1 MTILDFFGNPTGI
14 FSLLALIPLILL
26 YLIRPKA
33 KNLTIPSLMF
43 IMKKGGRQE
52 KSSFLRN
59 LLRDILFLIQIII
72 ILLLAISVADPLIKI
87 AGESSSE
94 NVVIVLDVSAS
105 MGAEGVWNEA
115 ASEAKNHLGSKNN
128 IVLVGEHSLIAL
140 EDGTQSDARAVIDI
154 AKPGISSSNIAD
166 GLSTARSLIE
176 EGDIIV
182 ISDMRQ
188 TSSGDLLA
196 AKIAAESEG
205 LTVKMIDV
213 SKDLGNLAII
223 DLIVNPLTTKI
234 YVKNY
239 YDEIKN
245 VQLMVH
251 DTEHSMTIA
260 PDNMEI
266 LTIETPEGITK
277 IEILDKDSLALDNI
291 AYIATPEKQR
301 MKILFITQDEQ
312 SSFLQKAI
320 SSSPVVDL
328 EITHPPIVPDREYDF
343 IVFQNVDIS
352 KLLSGTMDLI
362 EEKVKS
368 GVNVIFAYQD
378 ESYGLVENEI
388 IPVEFSS
395 KSNIESPIVVSILNS
410 VTNGKE
416 FGSISTYY
424 NATAKPGSIVFAQTQ
439 QENPIL
445 VYREVGAG
453 KVFYYG
459 IPEINDFKYSPSFPI
474 FWNDLLEFMKKSEDY
489 SNYNYKGGKLIP
501 FGKEISVRK
510 PSGTIKTS
518 ALLLDELGLYEIEGR
533 KAVASL
539 IDRKESDLRYPKL
552 AGISSESKESGSK
565 DDTTTKVPYFI
576 SWVFIVILILL
587 VTYELYFV
595 KKRGDF

>member
-1 MTILDFFGNPTGI
+1 
-14 FSLLALIPLILL
+14 
-26 YLIRPKA
+26 
-33 KNLTIPSLMF
+33 
-43 IMKKGGRQE
+43 
-52 KSSFLRN
+52 
-59 LLRDILFLIQIII
+59 
-72 ILLLAISVADPLIKI
+72 
-87 AGESSSE
+87 
-94 NVVIVLDVSAS
+94 
-105 MGAEGVWNEA
+105 
-115 ASEAKNHLGSKNN
+115 
-128 IVLVGEHSLIAL
+128 
-140 EDGTQSDARAVIDI
+140 
-154 AKPGISSSNIAD
+154 
-166 GLSTARSLIE
+166 
-176 EGDIIV
+176 
-182 ISDMRQ
+182 MRQ

-213 SKDLGNLAII
+213 SKNLDII

-251 DTEHSMTIA
+251 DAEHSMTIA
-260 PDNMEI
+260 PGNMEI

-368 GVNVIFAYQD
+368 GVNVIFSYQD

-410 VTNGKE
+410 VTNGKK
-416 FGSISTYY
+416 FGT
-424 NATAKPGSIVFAQTQ
+424 
-439 QENPIL
+439 
-445 VYREVGAG
+445 
-453 KVFYYG
+453 
-459 IPEINDFKYSPSFPI
+459 
-474 FWNDLLEFMKKSEDY
+474 
-489 SNYNYKGGKLIP
+489 
-501 FGKEISVRK
+501 
-510 PSGTIKTS
+510 
-518 ALLLDELGLYEIEGR
+518 
-533 KAVASL
+533 
-539 IDRKESDLRYPKL
+539 
-552 AGISSESKESGSK
+552 
-565 DDTTTKVPYFI
+565 
-576 SWVFIVILILL
+576 
-587 VTYELYFV
+587 
-595 KKRGDF
+595 